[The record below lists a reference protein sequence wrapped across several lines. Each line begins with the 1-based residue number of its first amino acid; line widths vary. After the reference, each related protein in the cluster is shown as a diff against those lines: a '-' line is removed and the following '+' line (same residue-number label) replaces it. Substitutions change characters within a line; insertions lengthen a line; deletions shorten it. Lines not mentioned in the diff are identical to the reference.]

1 MIYIIYIKRKRDETI
16 KQHKRNMFF
25 NFIIRSKNVKSKKDN
40 TGKI

>member
-1 MIYIIYIKRKRDETI
+1 MIYKLKRKRDETI

-40 TGKI
+40 TGRYNM